1 VWVQGAGFQED
12 QSESV
17 MIDVAVGFLFCCED
31 PVLGVYG
38 FCVGCDWLF
47 FFPGLQYWDRCDLL
61 YLAGG
66 HFAESALKLD
76 CIVS

>member
-12 QSESV
+12 QSESG

-38 FCVGCDWLF
+38 FCVGCDWF
-47 FFPGLQYWDRCDLL
+47 FSLGDRGCTI
-61 YLAGG
+61 GTG
-66 HFAESALKLD
+66 
-76 CIVS
+76 V